1 MAPAG
6 IGATGRLSGRARAV
20 FRPSVGRMRDRRLE
34 RARSGKRIA
43 GVCAGLAK
51 YTGISVTLLR
61 VGFVI
66 FAVTGIGELVY
77 LLLWVFTPKATG
89 G

>member
-1 MAPAG
+1 M
-6 IGATGRLSGRARAV
+6 
-20 FRPSVGRMRDRRLE
+20 
-34 RARSGKRIA
+34 
-43 GVCAGLAK
+43 CAGLAE
-51 YTGISVTLLR
+51 YTGISVTLIR

-77 LLLWVFTPKATG
+77 LLLWAFTPKATG

>member
-1 MAPAG
+1 
-6 IGATGRLSGRARAV
+6 
-20 FRPSVGRMRDRRLE
+20 MRDRRLE

-43 GVCAGLAK
+43 GVCAGLAE
-51 YTGISVTLLR
+51 YTGISVTLIR

>member
-6 IGATGRLSGRARAV
+6 IGATGRLSGRVRAV
-20 FRPSVGRMRDRRLE
+20 FRPSVERMRDRRLE
-34 RARSGKRIA
+34 RARSSKRIA
-43 GVCAGLAK
+43 GVCAGLAE
-51 YTGISVTLLR
+51 YTGISVTLIR

-77 LLLWVFTPKATG
+77 LLLWAFTPKAAG